1 MAKTA
6 ILFPGQGA
14 QQVGMGRDLADNL
27 PECRAYF
34 DRASAVLGYDLAEIC
49 FSGPI
54 ERLTISAHAQ
64 PAIFVHSMAALHAWR
79 AQNPGA
85 TWDYAAGLSSGEWTA
100 LHVAGVLSF
109 EDTLKVLEA
118 RGRLMQEACAA
129 QPGGLL
135 TIIGAD
141 RATLERI
148 CRDTGVEMANFNTH
162 EQVVLSG
169 AKEAVDFAEQKA
181 KDLGIRKA
189 IRLQVAGAFHSTLMK
204 PAAERMASVLDGM
217 AFQAP
222 SMPVVS
228 NVSAQL
234 HTDPES
240 IKRSMIEQI
249 YSSVRWC
256 DSIEWM
262 KVQGVASYLECGPG
276 KVLSGLVRRI
286 DKGASLHSIQDRSGL
301 EMPVGA

>member
-14 QQVGMGRDLADNL
+14 QNVGMGRDLAENL

-34 DRASAVLGYDLAEIC
+34 DRASAVLGYDLADIA
-49 FSGPI
+49 FNGPL
-54 ERLTISAHAQ
+54 EKLTISAHAQ
-64 PAIFVHSMAALHAWR
+64 PAIFVHSLAALHAWK
-79 AQNPGA
+79 AQHPGA
-85 TWDYAAGLSSGEWTA
+85 GWDYSAGLSSGEWTA

-118 RGRLMQEACAA
+118 RGRFMQEACMAR
-129 QPGGLL
+129 PGGML

-148 CRDTGVEMANFNTH
+148 CLETGVEMANFNSH

-204 PAAERMASVLDGM
+204 PAADRMAAVLESLS
-217 AFQAP
+217 FQSPA
-222 SMPVVS
+222 MPVVS
-228 NVSAQL
+228 NVTAL
-234 HTDPES
+234 PHTDPAS
-240 IKRSMIEQI
+240 IKRLMIEQI

-262 KVQGVASYLECGPG
+262 KAQGVTSYLECGPG

-301 EMPVGA
+301 EVPVGA